1 MEQDILHL
9 IIVLG
14 EATGCDEVYDYFAT
28 EAHKDRL
35 CI

>member
-9 IIVLG
+9 IIVLD

-28 EAHKDRL
+28 EATQ
-35 CI
+35 